1 MFEWLRRFIKMQFY
15 VAPREFRVVLVTLVG
30 LMVGAMIFVWSDVRL
45 IKLAYE
51 NQALN
56 RERHE
61 LLHENHLLKVER
73 ESLRS
78 LDRIQ
83 WLAKK
88 KIGLKEP
95 EGDQIVTIFL
105 KNNP

>member
-30 LMVGAMIFVWSDVRL
+30 LMVGAMIFVWSNVRL

-51 NQALN
+51 SQPLKQ
-56 RERHE
+56 ERRE
-61 LLHENHLLKVER
+61 LLREKRLLEVER

-95 EGDQIVTIFL
+95 EGDQIVTIFS
-105 KNNP
+105 KK

>member
-30 LMVGAMIFVWSDVRL
+30 LMVGAMIFVWSNVRL

-51 NQALN
+51 SQPLKQ
-56 RERHE
+56 ERRE
-61 LLHENHLLKVER
+61 LLREKRLLEVER

>member
-15 VAPREFRVVLVTLVG
+15 VAQREFRVVLVTLVG
-30 LMVGAMIFVWSDVRL
+30 LMVSAMIFVWNNVRL
-45 IKLAYE
+45 VKLAYE
-51 NQALN
+51 SQPLKQ
-56 RERHE
+56 ERRE
-61 LLHENHLLKVER
+61 LLSEKHLLEVER

-105 KNNP
+105 KK

>member
-30 LMVGAMIFVWSDVRL
+30 LMVGAMIFVWSNVRL

-51 NQALN
+51 SQPLKQ
-56 RERHE
+56 ERRE
-61 LLHENHLLKVER
+61 LLREKRLLEVER

-105 KNNP
+105 KK

>member
-1 MFEWLRRFIKMQFY
+1 MFEWIRRFIKMQFY
-15 VAPREFRVVLVTLVG
+15 VAQREFRVVLVTLIG
-30 LMVGAMIFVWSDVRL
+30 LMVGAMIFVWNNVRL
-45 IKLAYE
+45 VKLAYE
-51 NQALN
+51 SQPLKQ
-56 RERHE
+56 ERRE
-61 LLHENHLLKVER
+61 LLREKNLLEVER

-105 KNNP
+105 KK

>member
-30 LMVGAMIFVWSDVRL
+30 LMVGAMIFVWSNVRL

-51 NQALN
+51 SQPLKQ
-56 RERHE
+56 ERRE
-61 LLHENHLLKVER
+61 LLREKRLLEVER

-95 EGDQIVTIFL
+95 EDDQIVTIFL
-105 KNNP
+105 KK

>member
-15 VAPREFRVVLVTLVG
+15 VAQREFRVVLVTLVG
-30 LMVGAMIFVWSDVRL
+30 LMVGAMIFVWSNVRL

-51 NQALN
+51 SQPLKQ
-56 RERHE
+56 ERRE
-61 LLHENHLLKVER
+61 LLREKRLLEVER

-95 EGDQIVTIFL
+95 EGDQIVTIFS
-105 KNNP
+105 KK

>member
-15 VAPREFRVVLVTLVG
+15 VAQREFRVVLVTLIG
-30 LMVGAMIFVWSDVRL
+30 LMVGAMIFVWNNVRL
-45 IKLAYE
+45 VKLAYE
-51 NQALN
+51 SQPLKQ
-56 RERHE
+56 ERRE
-61 LLHENHLLKVER
+61 LLREKNLLEVER

-105 KNNP
+105 KK

>member
-1 MFEWLRRFIKMQFY
+1 MQFY

-30 LMVGAMIFVWSDVRL
+30 LMVGAMIFVWSNVRL

-51 NQALN
+51 SQPLKQ
-56 RERHE
+56 ERRE
-61 LLHENHLLKVER
+61 LLREKRLLEVER

-105 KNNP
+105 KK

>member
-15 VAPREFRVVLVTLVG
+15 VAQREFRVVLVTLVG
-30 LMVGAMIFVWSDVRL
+30 LMVGAMIFVWSNVRL

-51 NQALN
+51 SQPLKQ
-56 RERHE
+56 ERRE
-61 LLHENHLLKVER
+61 LLREKRLLEVER

-95 EGDQIVTIFL
+95 EDDQIVTIFL
-105 KNNP
+105 KK

>member
-30 LMVGAMIFVWSDVRL
+30 LMVGAMIFVWNNVRL
-45 IKLAYE
+45 VKLAYE
-51 NQALN
+51 SQPLKQ
-56 RERHE
+56 ERRE
-61 LLHENHLLKVER
+61 LLREKRLLEVER

-95 EGDQIVTIFL
+95 EGDQIVTVFFE
-105 KNNP
+105 K

>member
-15 VAPREFRVVLVTLVG
+15 VAQREFRVVLVTLVG
-30 LMVGAMIFVWSDVRL
+30 LMVGAMIFVWNNVRL
-45 IKLAYE
+45 VKLAYE
-51 NQALN
+51 SQPLKQ
-56 RERHE
+56 ERRE
-61 LLHENHLLKVER
+61 LLREKNLLEVER

-105 KNNP
+105 KK

>member
-15 VAPREFRVVLVTLVG
+15 VAQREFRVVLVTLVG
-30 LMVGAMIFVWSDVRL
+30 LMVSAMIFVWNNVRL
-45 IKLAYE
+45 VKLAYE
-51 NQALN
+51 SQPLKQ
-56 RERHE
+56 ERRE
-61 LLHENHLLKVER
+61 LLREKNLLEVER

-105 KNNP
+105 KK

>member
-30 LMVGAMIFVWSDVRL
+30 LMVGAMIFVWNNVRL
-45 IKLAYE
+45 VKLAYE
-51 NQALN
+51 SQPLKQ
-56 RERHE
+56 ERRE
-61 LLHENHLLKVER
+61 LLREKHLLEVER

-105 KNNP
+105 KK

>member
-15 VAPREFRVVLVTLVG
+15 VAQREFRVVLVTLVG
-30 LMVGAMIFVWSDVRL
+30 LMVGAMIFVWNNVRL

-51 NQALN
+51 SQPLKQ
-56 RERHE
+56 ERRE
-61 LLHENHLLKVER
+61 LLREKRLLEVER

-95 EGDQIVTIFL
+95 EDDQIVTIFL
-105 KNNP
+105 KK

>member
-30 LMVGAMIFVWSDVRL
+30 LMVGAMIFVWNNVRL
-45 IKLAYE
+45 VKLAYE
-51 NQALN
+51 SQPLKQ
-56 RERHE
+56 ERRE
-61 LLHENHLLKVER
+61 LLREKRLLEVER

-95 EGDQIVTIFL
+95 EDDQIVTIFL
-105 KNNP
+105 KK

>member
-1 MFEWLRRFIKMQFY
+1 MQFY

-30 LMVGAMIFVWSDVRL
+30 LMVGAMIFVWSNVRL

-51 NQALN
+51 SQPLKQ
-56 RERHE
+56 ERRE
-61 LLHENHLLKVER
+61 LLREKRLLEVER

-95 EGDQIVTIFL
+95 EDDQIVTIFL
-105 KNNP
+105 KK

>member
-15 VAPREFRVVLVTLVG
+15 VAQREFRVVLVTLVG
-30 LMVGAMIFVWSDVRL
+30 LMVGAMIFVWNNVRL

-51 NQALN
+51 SQPLKQ
-56 RERHE
+56 ERRE
-61 LLHENHLLKVER
+61 LLREKHRLEVER

-105 KNNP
+105 KK

>member
-15 VAPREFRVVLVTLVG
+15 VAQREFRVVLVTLVG
-30 LMVGAMIFVWSDVRL
+30 LMVGAMIFVWNNVRL
-45 IKLAYE
+45 VKLAYE
-51 NQALN
+51 SQPLKQ
-56 RERHE
+56 ERRE
-61 LLHENHLLKVER
+61 LLREKNLLEVER

-95 EGDQIVTIFL
+95 EDDQIVTIFL
-105 KNNP
+105 KK

>member
-15 VAPREFRVVLVTLVG
+15 VAQREFRVVLVTLVG
-30 LMVGAMIFVWSDVRL
+30 LMVGAMIFVWNNVRL

-51 NQALN
+51 SQPLKQ
-56 RERHE
+56 ERRE
-61 LLHENHLLKVER
+61 LLREKRLLEVER

-105 KNNP
+105 KK

>member
-1 MFEWLRRFIKMQFY
+1 MFEWLCRFIKMQFY

-30 LMVGAMIFVWSDVRL
+30 LMIGAMIFVWNNVRL

-51 NQALN
+51 SQPLKQ
-56 RERHE
+56 ERRE
-61 LLHENHLLKVER
+61 LLREKRLLEVER

-95 EGDQIVTIFL
+95 EGDQIVTIFF
-105 KNNP
+105 KK

>member
-30 LMVGAMIFVWSDVRL
+30 LMVGAMIFVWNNVRL

-51 NQALN
+51 SQPLKQ
-56 RERHE
+56 ERRE
-61 LLHENHLLKVER
+61 LLREKRLLEVER

-105 KNNP
+105 KK

>member
-1 MFEWLRRFIKMQFY
+1 MQFY
-15 VAPREFRVVLVTLVG
+15 VAQREFRVVLVTLVG
-30 LMVGAMIFVWSDVRL
+30 LMVGAMIFVWNNVRL

-51 NQALN
+51 SQPLKQ
-56 RERHE
+56 ERRE
-61 LLHENHLLKVER
+61 LLREKRLLEVER

-95 EGDQIVTIFL
+95 EDDQIVTIFL
-105 KNNP
+105 KK

>member
-30 LMVGAMIFVWSDVRL
+30 LMVGAMIFVWNNVRL

-51 NQALN
+51 SQPLKQ
-56 RERHE
+56 ERRE
-61 LLHENHLLKVER
+61 LLREKRLLEVER

-95 EGDQIVTIFL
+95 EGDQIVTIFS
-105 KNNP
+105 KK

>member
-1 MFEWLRRFIKMQFY
+1 MQFY
-15 VAPREFRVVLVTLVG
+15 VAQREFRVVLVTLIG
-30 LMVGAMIFVWSDVRL
+30 LMVGAMIFVWNNVRL
-45 IKLAYE
+45 VKLAYE
-51 NQALN
+51 SQPLKQ
-56 RERHE
+56 ERRE
-61 LLHENHLLKVER
+61 LLREKRLLEVER

-95 EGDQIVTIFL
+95 EDDQIVTIFL
-105 KNNP
+105 KK

>member
-1 MFEWLRRFIKMQFY
+1 MQFY

-30 LMVGAMIFVWSDVRL
+30 LMVGAMIFVWNNVRL

-51 NQALN
+51 SQPLKQ
-56 RERHE
+56 ERRE
-61 LLHENHLLKVER
+61 LLREKRLLEVER

-95 EGDQIVTIFL
+95 EDDQIVTIFL
-105 KNNP
+105 KK